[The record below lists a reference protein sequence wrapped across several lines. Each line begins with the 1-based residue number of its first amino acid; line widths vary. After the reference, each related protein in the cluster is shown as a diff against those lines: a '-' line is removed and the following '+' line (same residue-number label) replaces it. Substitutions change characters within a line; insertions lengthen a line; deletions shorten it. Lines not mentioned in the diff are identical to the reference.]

1 MPVDPAEFAAALGQY
16 AAGVCLLTVQDDIDD
31 VGTTVSSV
39 MSVSA
44 RPPLVAVGLAAGGY
58 PAEVLEEVGR
68 CGLTV
73 LAARHAIVAS
83 RFASAGRPSARHLLE
98 SVPGT
103 RGSGGGAVPL
113 RGGPAP
119 LGCPAGRPSARHLLE
134 SVPWTRGSGSGAIL
148 LRDGLAALDCR
159 LERLVEAGDHALALL
174 AVEDVPVLNPSAA
187 PLLRLRGRY
196 VNESGDVAGRA

>member
-1 MPVDPAEFAAALGQY
+1 MPVDPAEFAAAVGQY

-44 RPPLVAVGLAAGGY
+44 RPPLVAVGLAADGY

-73 LAARHAIVAS
+73 LAAQHAIVAS

-98 SVPGT
+98 SVP
-103 RGSGGGAVPL
+103 
-113 RGGPAP
+113 
-119 LGCPAGRPSARHLLE
+119 
-134 SVPWTRGSGSGAIL
+134 WTRAPAREAIALSG
-148 LRDGLAALDCR
+148 GLAALDCR
-159 LERLVEAGDHALALL
+159 LDRLMEAGDHLLALL
-174 AVEDVPVLNPSAA
+174 EIEDVL
-187 PLLRLRGRY
+187 GI
-196 VNESGDVAGRA
+196 DT